1 MPISALSRNFGVPN
15 MQPAHVT
22 KSSPY
27 ADHRTPLIENS
38 WYVAGMS
45 SELEDGAVV
54 ARTLLGRK
62 LALYRTQS
70 GVAVA
75 LADRCLHR
83 SFPLSKGFRQGENL
97 VCGYHGMKYGP
108 DGRCAALPAEG
119 HAAPQLGIPSY
130 RLVERAPLLWIWMG
144 DRDAADEAGIP
155 DHGWLSDAGWTPVS
169 GYFNIPSNYVG
180 MQENLMDLTHFSY
193 LHADTVGTPGYATA
207 PYEMV
212 VGDGTVKVLRE
223 LRNSPP
229 PPVYGVPMK
238 LMGRDVDRYTDAN
251 FVLPGAHLA
260 YARIVNTQ
268 AEPDEIETHRVNLLH
283 AITPERQDSLHY
295 WWFLSRDFA
304 QDDQTAT
311 DYLIA
316 SVNKA
321 FNEDVEALTAIADQ
335 HRDGVD
341 FQEMS
346 FATDRPGL
354 AMRKIVAG
362 LADREAAAK
371 DPQAS

>member
-1 MPISALSRNFGVPN
+1 
-15 MQPAHVT
+15 
-22 KSSPY
+22 
-27 ADHRTPLIENS
+27 
-38 WYVAGMS
+38 
-45 SELEDGAVV
+45 
-54 ARTLLGRK
+54 
-62 LALYRTQS
+62 
-70 GVAVA
+70 
-75 LADRCLHR
+75 
-83 SFPLSKGFRQGENL
+83 
-97 VCGYHGMKYGP
+97 
-108 DGRCAALPAEG
+108 
-119 HAAPQLGIPSY
+119 
-130 RLVERAPLLWIWMG
+130 
-144 DRDAADEAGIP
+144 
-155 DHGWLSDAGWTPVS
+155 
-169 GYFNIPSNYVG
+169 
-180 MQENLMDLTHFSY
+180 
-193 LHADTVGTPGYATA
+193 
-207 PYEMV
+207 
-212 VGDGTVKVLRE
+212 
-223 LRNSPP
+223 
-229 PPVYGVPMK
+229 MK